1 MNSLNSMS
9 SLIRLFHLP
18 QLFHYLRHQH
28 LSVGMMLCLSFA
40 SAILMAHAEEET
52 AKRHASRATATRPQ
66 VSAPQGSM
74 PKAPPNLIKV
84 PMVRQSTDF
93 TCGVAALQSVFAYFG
108 DEYRED
114 HLAKE
119 LKAVPKTGTH
129 YQEMMRL
136 AKAKGYSVKV
146 LKTMTIADLKKT
158 IDAGKPVICLIQAW
172 ADKAVD
178 YSNDWEDGHYVVA
191 IGHDSDNIYFMDPS
205 TLSNYTFIPTKEF
218 VNRWHDTDGKEKL
231 VHFGL
236 IIEKAKAKYNPSSFL
251 KLD

>member
-1 MNSLNSMS
+1 MS
-9 SLIRLFHLP
+9 SLNRLFHLP
-18 QLFHYLRHQH
+18 QLFHYLQLQH

-40 SAILMAHAEEET
+40 SAILVAHAEEET
-52 AKRHASRATATRPQ
+52 AKRHASRATATRATATRPQ

>member
-1 MNSLNSMS
+1 MLLQSVL
-9 SLIRLFHLP
+9 H
-18 QLFHYLRHQH
+18 QLLAF
-28 LSVGMMLCLSFA
+28 GTILCLLF
-40 SAILMAHAEEET
+40 T
-52 AKRHASRATATRPQ
+52 AATQRVQAKEGTDKPTASRPQ
-66 VSAPQGSM
+66 ISI
-74 PKAPPNLIKV
+74 PKSPPNLIRV

-114 HLAKE
+114 QLAKE
-119 LKAVPKTGTH
+119 LKAVPKTGTR

-136 AKAKGYSVKV
+136 ATAKGYSVKV
-146 LKTMTIADLKKT
+146 LKSMPIADLQKI
-158 IDAGKPVICLIQAW
+158 IDSGKPVICLIQAW

-191 IGHDSDNIYFMDPS
+191 IGHDGDNIYFMDPS

-218 VNRWHDTDGKEKL
+218 VSRWHDTDGKEKL

-236 IIEKAKAKYNPSSFL
+236 IVEKSKPKYNPAAFV
-251 KLD
+251 KLE